1 MPTRSLSERATLA
14 RIAGDAEVSVST
26 VSKVLNGQAGV
37 SERTRVRVEGL
48 LREHRYHRRG
58 RPETAAPLIELV
70 FTEIDSPWA
79 IEIVGGVERVA
90 RQRGM
95 SVVLTVSGDRHAPGA
110 DWITGVLRRRPAG
123 VILVFSDLPAD
134 SKRRLRSRN
143 IPFVIVDPAGDPA
156 ADVPSVGSANWSG
169 GYQATRHLIG
179 LGHRN
184 IAIITGPRDMLCSTA
199 RLSGYRAA
207 LESAD
212 IPPRPEYEAVGN
224 FHHGD
229 GVERGRELLALT
241 PRPTAIFA
249 GNDLQALGVYEAA
262 RSSGVTIP
270 EQLSVVGYDDLDVA
284 AWAGPGLTT
293 IRQPLAEMAEQAT
306 ELVIRL
312 RTAPEGDT
320 PRVELA
326 TRLVVR
332 GSTRAPVPPLPT
344 DRDEVVGGADRGA
357 GERNR

>member
-1 MPTRSLSERATLA
+1 MPTDTPPERATLA
-14 RIAGDAEVSVST
+14 RVAADAGVSVSS

-37 SERTRVRVEGL
+37 SERTRVRVESL

-70 FTEIDSPWA
+70 FTEIDSAWA
-79 IEIVGGVERVA
+79 IEIIGGVERTA
-90 RQRGM
+90 RQNGM

-156 ADVPSVGSANWSG
+156 EDVPSVGSANWSG
-169 GYQATRHLIG
+169 GYQATQHLIG
-179 LGHRN
+179 LGHRD

-207 LESAD
+207 LESAG
-212 IPPRPEYEAVGN
+212 IPPRPDYEAIGE
-224 FHHGD
+224 FRRDD
-229 GVERGRELLALT
+229 GVVRGRELLALT

-249 GNDLQALGVYEAA
+249 GSDLQALGVYEAA
-262 RSSGVTIP
+262 RASAVTIP

-284 AWAGPGLTT
+284 SWAGPALTT

-306 ELVIRL
+306 KLVIRL
-312 RTAPEGDT
+312 RTEPDGDT

-332 GSTRAPVPPLPT
+332 GSTQAPLPPSG
-344 DRDEVVGGADRGA
+344 REEVVRGADDGT